1 MPTISCKKDQFC
13 GDIHL
18 PSSKSI
24 SNRLLLMDELSGGR
38 IHIENLS
45 QSDDTIL
52 MQQCLKT
59 YRNSQQIDV
68 RNAGTVMRFM
78 TALLAMS
85 NGEWIIGGSERMHE
99 RPIGPLVRA
108 LKDLDADIDYIAKHN
123 YPPLRIRGK
132 ALRGGKIVVDANI
145 SSQFISAI
153 LMVAPQMPEGLVI
166 ELTGKIQSGP
176 YIDMTVALMKACGI
190 QADREGRLVSVK
202 PSAYREARVRVEEDW
217 SSAAF
222 LYSLVALS
230 EKADLFLK
238 GLKPSTVQ
246 GDAIIIEWYK
256 LLGVKTII
264 EKEGI
269 RIQKSYGRAAIAELD
284 FTGHPDLFLPI
295 ATACAGCSI
304 GMHATGLG
312 NLSLKESDRIKGAVE
327 SLVHLGYDARYAN
340 GTFLLRPGYGKV
352 FIKNTPSIQVMGDH
366 RIAMSFAL
374 LATRFPAIRLDDT
387 AAASKSFPGFF
398 DQLTQLGF
406 NISD

>member
-1 MPTISCKKDQFC
+1 MPTLSCKKDQFC
-13 GDIHL
+13 GEIRL

-52 MQQCLKT
+52 MQHCLKE
-59 YRNSQQIDV
+59 YRSHKQIDV

-78 TALLAMS
+78 TALLAIS
-85 NGEWIIGGSERMHE
+85 HGEWTIGGSDRMHE

-123 YPPLRIRGK
+123 YPPLRIAGK
-132 ALRGGKIVVDANI
+132 ALRGGKIIVDANI

-153 LMVAPQMPEGLVI
+153 LMIAPLMPEGLVI

-190 QADREGRLVSVK
+190 QAEREGRLISIK
-202 PSAYREARVRVEEDW
+202 PSSYRETTVRVEEDW

-222 LYSLVALS
+222 FYSLVALS

-238 GLKPSTVQ
+238 GLMPSTIQ

-256 LLGVKTII
+256 LLGVKTVI
-264 EKEGI
+264 EKDGI

-284 FTGHPDLFLPI
+284 RVFGDKKAGLRVFTKKACLCLF
-295 ATACAGCSI
+295 SVY
-304 GMHATGLG
+304 
-312 NLSLKESDRIKGAVE
+312 SFV
-327 SLVHLGYDARYAN
+327 V
-340 GTFLLRPGYGKV
+340 LL
-352 FIKNTPSIQVMGDH
+352 
-366 RIAMSFAL
+366 
-374 LATRFPAIRLDDT
+374 
-387 AAASKSFPGFF
+387 
-398 DQLTQLGF
+398 
-406 NISD
+406 